1 MDNLISDCEK
11 LDIEKEIG
19 DKFKEVKVMSPEVY
33 GTVGD
38 VVQNL
43 NREMISEVRNE
54 SFYKGKAQGRAEGKA
69 EGMAEGEAIG
79 RSEANLE
86 TARILLT
93 EGVDEVI
100 ICNSTGI
107 SIKELEKLKK
117 EI

>member
-1 MDNLISDCEK
+1 
-11 LDIEKEIG
+11 
-19 DKFKEVKVMSPEVY
+19 MSPEVY
-33 GTVGD
+33 DTVDGI
-38 VVQNL
+38 VQNL

-54 SFYKGKAQGRAEGKA
+54 SFYKGKAQGR
-69 EGMAEGEAIG
+69 AEGEAIG

-117 EI
+117 EL